1 SSSHHDSW
9 TSHYNGLPNQPTF
22 QNPTPGPLLQDPQ
35 IHSLSSDMLQ
45 FPTVHGPAKPTHL
58 VCAQQQLRK
67 VQCPQPLASVNI
79 SFLLL

>member
-45 FPTVHGPAKPTHL
+45 FPTVHGTPE
-58 VCAQQQLRK
+58 
-67 VQCPQPLASVNI
+67 PL
-79 SFLLL
+79 